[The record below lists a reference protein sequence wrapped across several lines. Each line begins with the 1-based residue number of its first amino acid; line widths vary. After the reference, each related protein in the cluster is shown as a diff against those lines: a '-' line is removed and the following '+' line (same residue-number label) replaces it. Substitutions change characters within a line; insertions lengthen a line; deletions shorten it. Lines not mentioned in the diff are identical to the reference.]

1 MFESFLDYI
10 SRTNLFNF
18 IIFAAIIAAV
28 CIKLDIIGML
38 NASKNAVAEEIDD
51 SNATKT
57 ESEEYLNSIK
67 DSVSHL
73 GEEID
78 EIIENSKHNAELVGE
93 KIISDAEVATENIK
107 TNTEKLVENKTA
119 LIKND
124 ILKRASIASVELAKN
139 QIINELNNNNE
150 LHDRLIDES
159 VDAISGVD
167 L

>member
-18 IIFAAIIAAV
+18 IIFAAIITAV

-38 NASKNAVAEEIDD
+38 NAGKNAVAEEIDD

-119 LIKND
+119 LVKND

>member
-38 NASKNAVAEEIDD
+38 NAGKNAVAEEIDD

-57 ESEEYLNSIK
+57 ESEQYLNSIK

-119 LIKND
+119 LVKND

-150 LHDRLIDES
+150 LHNRLIDES